1 MQKLMKLSNAKKR
14 RLPKFRRQ
22 EWFRFRR
29 LGEKWRR
36 PKGKNSKMRLRK
48 KGKAKMP
55 SIGYRLPKVAR
66 GLHPSGLVEV
76 IAYTIEDIE
85 HLDPAKHAVRIASQ
99 VGKKKREQIIKR
111 ANELGIK
118 VLNPGG
124 VKREIE
130 HTEKAGG

>member
-1 MQKLMKLSNAKKR
+1 MQKLTKLSSAKKR

-22 EWFRFRR
+22 EWFRFKR
-29 LGEKWRR
+29 LGEKWRK
-36 PKGKNSKMRLRK
+36 PKGKNSKMRLCI

-66 GLHPSGLVEV
+66 GLHPSGLLEV
-76 IAYTIEDIE
+76 IVHTVEDIDR
-85 HLDPAKHAVRIASQ
+85 LDPKRQAARIASG

-111 ANELGIK
+111 ANELGIR

-124 VKREIE
+124 VKLEAE
-130 HTEKAGG
+130 HTEKTSG